1 VKYLPFVWRN
11 LTRNKLRTFLTSG
24 AIAVGV
30 AVGCLLRKMPDG
42 KNRVV
47 EYFASGSRISVHAEA
62 GLVYPMPYSYLGK
75 VRSVPGVDSA
85 ATWTWFGGV
94 FRAEDGISFP
104 SFAVEPEMLGVV
116 WEDWGVAEAELEEFR
131 RYRNAALVGER
142 TMEKYDWKV
151 GDLVTLQG
159 TAVPTALEFKIVGTI
174 PNLPHFMIQREYI
187 DQAVRSYSPEGLAW
201 TGMIW
206 ARVDDRNQIESVM
219 AEIDAL
225 FANSET
231 VTASETEQ
239 SYMKNFFGMLEG
251 LIVVILVVTALVAL
265 CIVFIAANTA
275 SMSVRERFQEIAIL
289 KAIGF
294 SRRLLF
300 GTLVAEATVLAL
312 LGGVLGVLIAFGLTS
327 AARSAAEG
335 LDNSFAPLAG
345 FVVTQTI
352 LVQGIFLALV
362 IGMLSGIVPSLGATR
377 KSVAETLRE
386 VF

>member
-24 AIAVGV
+24 AIALAIALV
-30 AVGCLLRKMPDG
+30 CLLRTMPDG
-42 KNRVV
+42 MNRVL

-187 DQAVRSYSPEGLAW
+187 DQALRSYSPEGLAW

>member
-24 AIAVGV
+24 AIALAIALV
-30 AVGCLLRKMPDG
+30 CLLRTMPDG
-42 KNRVV
+42 MNRVL